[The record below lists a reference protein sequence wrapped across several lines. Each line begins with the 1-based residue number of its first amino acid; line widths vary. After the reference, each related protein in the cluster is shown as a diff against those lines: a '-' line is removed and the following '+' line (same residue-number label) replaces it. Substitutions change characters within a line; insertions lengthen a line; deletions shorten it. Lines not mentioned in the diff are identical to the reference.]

1 MYFYSNDI
9 LSFDKDRQ
17 VSIIKAVIVIPS
29 WIIISMRKRVFEKK
43 KSEPIVVDTLISKY
57 SLLLKVGANY
67 FLCLNYVKNI
77 D

>member
-17 VSIIKAVIVIPS
+17 VNIIKAWLMYHSNTILLVWGS
-29 WIIISMRKRVFEKK
+29 GYLKK
-43 KSEPIVVDTLISKY
+43 KSEAIVVDRLISKY
-57 SLLLKVGANY
+57 SLLLKVDANH